1 MTSVYIQ
8 AFVSFVR
15 RAITKE
21 DTLLETKFKFPNIVR
36 SKMRPTCTTKGFKPG
51 IVRFCMKELLKGRG
65 KIDDMKGKMIYKVRS
80 NGEGFISKF
89 ERHACMR
96 K

>member
-1 MTSVYIQ
+1 
-8 AFVSFVR
+8 
-15 RAITKE
+15 
-21 DTLLETKFKFPNIVR
+21 
-36 SKMRPTCTTKGFKPG
+36 
-51 IVRFCMKELLKGRG
+51 MKELLKGRG